1 MYARDYRQNKSGA
14 VRAFEDAYA
23 KECFLKQTAS
33 SAMHQ
38 TCTGRESPYENAE
51 NNAARSAG
59 SAHPDARS
67 GGGRNENFTGYSSD
81 AGHERQAEFNGQACD
96 NECGASSRDAGLPER
111 RKSEGGGISK
121 IFGDADT
128 GDILLLFLI
137 LFFLMDSDK
146 ENDSLIPIILAV
158 LLLF

>member
-1 MYARDYRQNKSGA
+1 
-14 VRAFEDAYA
+14 
-23 KECFLKQTAS
+23 
-33 SAMHQ
+33 MHQ
-38 TCTGRESPYENAE
+38 SCTRRESPYENAE

-59 SAHPDARS
+59 SAHTDARS

-96 NECGASSRDAGLPER
+96 NEHGASSRDAGLPER
-111 RKSEGGGISK
+111 KKSECGLSK

>member
-59 SAHPDARS
+59 SAHTDARS

-96 NECGASSRDAGLPER
+96 NEHGAPSRDAGLPER
-111 RKSEGGGISK
+111 KKSECGLSK